1 MKITVANLIAKKIQ
15 SWGIKKVFVFQG
27 GAIMNVLSEIGKN
40 KNIKYFCPYH
50 EQSLAM
56 AVDASSRVGKLSAG
70 FVTSGPGAT
79 NLITGVACSYYDSVP
94 AIFFSG
100 QVGQFHITG
109 KRKVRQR
116 GFQES
121 DIVSLFKPITKL
133 SCQIT
138 NANQAEEILDKAFNS
153 AVSGRPGPVLID
165 VPFNIQKS
173 LISFKNIKNKNKNKN
188 KLKVDKKKLFDL
200 EKILKAS
207 KKPLII
213 CGGGVRISNT
223 IKKFLQLI
231 EKNKIPFLTTWSA
244 QDVAPYDYIYNFGSV
259 GRHAHNSANI
269 LASEADLI
277 LTLGVRFSPKI
288 LGKGFAKNA
297 KVISVDIDSN
307 ELDQGLFKP
316 NIKFNN
322 DLEVFLNSI
331 TKKNFVN
338 SNLDWLNY
346 CKKIKKKYYKNYSEN
361 KYSKKLTNPYL
372 FIDYLSNFTKKNSIL
387 ITDAGCNLT
396 YFMQAFRNKENQRL
410 ISAWGNSPM
419 GYSISAGIG
428 AKIASPKQEVISLI
442 GDGSFLV
449 NLQDLQFIKHNKIK
463 LKIIVIDNQ
472 CFGNT
477 KIGCEV
483 YNIKNV
489 GNDISS
495 GYFPPDIEKIS
506 KSFDL
511 EYLSIDKDKLI
522 KKKLNEFFSKKK
534 ASVLHVKIHK
544 DSPLKQLKN

>member
-1 MKITVANLIAKKIQ
+1 MKIAVANLIARKIQ
-15 SWGIKKVFVFQG
+15 IWGIKNVFLFQG
-27 GAIMNVLSEIGKN
+27 GAIMNVLSEVGKS
-40 KNIKYFCPYH
+40 KHIRYYCPYH

-56 AVDASSRVGKLSAG
+56 AVDASSRVGKMSAG

-100 QVGQFHITG
+100 QVGRFHVTG

-138 NANQAEEILDKAFNS
+138 NADEAEEILDKAYDT
-153 AVSGRPGPVLID
+153 AISGRPGPVLID
-165 VPFNIQKS
+165 VPFDIQKS
-173 LISFKNIKNKNKNKN
+173 LVSIKNNKIRKKNSLKKIDRN
-188 KLKVDKKKLFDL
+188 KLSKIINSLKL
-200 EKILKAS
+200 S

-213 CGGGVRISNT
+213 CGGGVRISNS
-223 IKKFLQLI
+223 IKNFLQLI
-231 EKNKIPFLTTWSA
+231 EKNKIPFVTTWPA
-244 QDVAPYDYIYNFGSV
+244 QDVVPYNHPYNFGSI

-269 LASEADLI
+269 IAAEADLI

-288 LGKGFAKNA
+288 LGKSFAKNA
-297 KVISVDIDSN
+297 SKVLSVDIDEY
-307 ELDQGLFKP
+307 ELNQGLFKP
-316 NIKFNN
+316 NLK
-322 DLEVFLNSI
+322 LNSDLKLFFNSLN
-331 TKKNFVN
+331 KKIIVN
-338 SNLDWLNY
+338 SNPEWLNH
-346 CKKIKKKYYKNYSEN
+346 CKNIKKANYKNFSQN
-361 KYSKKLTNPYL
+361 KFSKKLVNPYS
-372 FIDYLSNFTKKNSIL
+372 FIDKLSNFVKKKTIL

-396 YFMQAFRNKENQRL
+396 YFMQAFKNKKDQRL

-419 GYSISAGIG
+419 GYSIAAGIG
-428 AKIASPKQEVISLI
+428 AKIAIPKQEVISLI
-442 GDGSFLV
+442 GDGSFLI

-477 KIGCEV
+477 KVGCEA
-483 YNIKNV
+483 YKIKNV
-489 GNDISS
+489 GNDNKT
-495 GYFPPDIEKIS
+495 GYYPPDVQKIS
-506 KSFDL
+506 KTFDL
-511 EYLSIDKDKLI
+511 DYYKIENDTSIE
-522 KKKLNEFFSKKK
+522 KKLSNFFKKKK

-544 DSPLKQLKN
+544 NSPLIEHSI